1 MGLKHEKRNIL
12 VDSPDY
18 ESVHHRE
25 EFYVEVG
32 FRHATYK
39 NYHLLKALKRKL
51 PVFLKVEKSRNSDV
65 KIKNLA
71 PAKQK

>member
-1 MGLKHEKRNIL
+1 MRKEIFFF
-12 VDSPDY
+12 DSPDY

-51 PVFLKVEKSRNSDV
+51 PVFLKVEKSRNSDE
-65 KIKNLA
+65 KSSYANKKLSSS
-71 PAKQK
+71 